1 MKFLENIV
9 NKMEPKFSKGGKL
22 EKWHP
27 MFESFMTLVFTPKY
41 TTKLGSHIRD
51 GVDLKRTMI
60 MVIFAMVPALLFG
73 IYNTGH
79 WEMVAAEGNLNLPYG
94 EMFWDKVI
102 AGAAVV
108 VPLIIVSYGVGLG
121 IEFIFAMRRGHSLH
135 EGFLVSGMLIPLIMP
150 ADVPLWMV
158 GVATAFAVIIG
169 KEIFGGTGMNIL
181 NVALTARAF
190 LFFAYPTSMSGDK
203 VWMSGLTENLD
214 KVNAEKLAHT
224 AEVAAGKAE
233 KLGENEFASP
243 LADSLDGFSGATP
256 LGDLASFMTPDPVL
270 NGSPLEVGSNLMD
283 QFIAANPINDMFMG
297 FSPGSIGE
305 TSTLAILIGAAILL
319 ITGVGSLRIMASFF
333 AGGLLMG
340 VILNASGGPY
350 LDLPPLYHIVIGGFA
365 FGAVFMATD
374 PVTAA
379 QTATGKIIYGLLG
392 GMMAILIRVLN
403 PAFPEG
409 VMLAILFMNVMAPII
424 DHYVIAA
431 NIKKRLKRVK
441 NA

>member
-1 MKFLENIV
+1 
-9 NKMEPKFSKGGKL
+9 MEPKFSKGGKL

-27 MFESFMTLVFTPKY
+27 VFESFATLAFTPKH

-51 GVDLKRTMI
+51 GVDLKRTM
-60 MVIFAMVPALLFG
+60 MTVILAMVPALLFG

-79 WEMVAAEGNLNLPYG
+79 WEMVAAEGNLDLAYG
-94 EMFWDKVI
+94 AMFWDKVV
-102 AGAAVV
+102 AGLAVV
-108 VPLIIVSYGVGLG
+108 LPLIVVSYGVGLG
-121 IEFIFAMRRGHSLH
+121 IEFIFAMKRGHSLH

-203 VWMSGLTENLD
+203 VWMTGLAENVKAAKDNPAL
-214 KVNAEKLAHT
+214 AEK
-224 AEVAAGKAE
+224 
-233 KLGENEFASP
+233 
-243 LADSLDGFSGATP
+243 LDGFSGATP

-270 NGSPLEVGSNLMD
+270 QGKGLEAGSNLME
-283 QFIAANPINDMFMG
+283 QFTTANPFNDLFMG
-297 FSPGSIGE
+297 YMPGSIGE

-340 VILNASGGPY
+340 VILNAAGGPY

-379 QTATGKIIYGLLG
+379 QTASGKLIYGLLG

-403 PAFPEG
+403 PAYPEG

-424 DHYVIAA
+424 DHYVIQA

-441 NA
+441 TA